1 MLKTLEGDAGAGRP
15 ITLTALSDAVN
26 YALSVANQDGANGR
40 ALQVYKA
47 DLVNKWLDITKAGV
61 LLDGIQAVQTS
72 GVSAPGGRQ
81 GRRLYPKSDGHW
93 YLRAGAGGP
102 EIEILDAGRFVAA
115 GDLPYGSAAG
125 AAAILTLGT
134 RGYGLF
140 AGATAPI
147 YDPVQRKNRIINGG
161 FRVWQR
167 GASAPTTADN
177 AYGPD
182 RWRVLTETTATG
194 FTIDKETSDLPAGG
208 SRGAAKLAIGAS
220 NNTKNGLFTILEGA
234 DIWDLRGQTVSLQF
248 KMKASDARIGDV
260 RAAVVNWTGTED
272 GVSADPIS
280 AWGAAGTVPTYIAG
294 YANANTPANLSP
306 TTSWATYK
314 IEGVSISASATNLAI
329 FVWIDDKTTTA
340 GDYLLVTDVQI
351 EKGAI
356 CTDVE
361 QRHIAHELT
370 LCQRYC
376 EVRGGSATG
385 EVFAFGL
392 STTTSQVRGHLPF
405 LVRKRAVPTISFSSG
420 TDFQVLVTTTFVDT
434 TSMSS
439 TADGV
444 DGTNLVANTAG
455 GAVAAG
461 LPFLIISKNTSAR
474 VIVAAEL

>member
-1 MLKTLEGDAGAGRP
+1 
-15 ITLTALSDAVN
+15 
-26 YALSVANQDGANGR
+26 
-40 ALQVYKA
+40 
-47 DLVNKWLDITKAGV
+47 
-61 LLDGIQAVQTS
+61 
-72 GVSAPGGRQ
+72 
-81 GRRLYPKSDGHW
+81 
-93 YLRAGAGGP
+93 
-102 EIEILDAGRFVAA
+102 VAA

-134 RGYGLF
+134 KGYALL

-147 YDPVQRKNRIINGG
+147 YDPVQRRNRIINGG

-167 GASAPTTADN
+167 GTAAPTTADN

-182 RWRVLTETTATG
+182 RWRVLTETTTTG
-194 FTIDKETSDLPAGG
+194 FTINKETSDLPAGG

-220 NNTKNGLFTILEGA
+220 NNTKNGLWTILEGA

-272 GVSADPIS
+272 AVSADPIS

-314 IEGVSISASATNLAI
+314 IEGVSISASATNLAV

-340 GDYLLVTDVQI
+340 GDYLLVTDVQL

-361 QRHIAHELT
+361 PWSRT
-370 LCQRYC
+370 
-376 EVRGGSATG
+376 
-385 EVFAFGL
+385 
-392 STTTSQVRGHLPF
+392 P
-405 LVRKRAVPTISFSSG
+405 P
-420 TDFQVLVTTTFVDT
+420 
-434 TSMSS
+434 
-439 TADGV
+439 
-444 DGTNLVANTAG
+444 AG
-455 GAVAAG
+455 RSPPAC
-461 LPFLIISKNTSAR
+461 PS
-474 VIVAAEL
+474 